1 MTSFQQPYRET
12 CNDFLTA
19 VKHVDVVNRTELV
32 ERCKAALSSRYR
44 FQSTAITQHFD
55 DLARSSAH
63 LSWTELYRAA
73 FKAWLA
79 VALPVQWLDEY
90 AAKTAGPVN
99 VVSIVVRQY
108 EFLFDLPQER
118 VVAVCGLSWK
128 DKSPRDTQYMAE
140 FLGAVT
146 SERRVRALVS
156 GLTAQ
161 HATRRLESIAK
172 SWKDRFFEEL
182 GTDYDRGHFISL
194 RQGGVY
200 DINLFPQRA
209 DVNRGRG
216 EWRVYRNMET
226 ECVNR
231 PGTFCFSRPIYSDLT
246 WVPSELEY
254 GVVHA
259 PEHTTLRRFP
269 NRP

>member
-12 CNDFLTA
+12 SREFLMA
-19 VKHVDVVNRTELV
+19 VSPVPASNRTELLAHC
-32 ERCKAALSSRYR
+32 RAALSKRYR
-44 FQSTAITQHFD
+44 FQTAVIAQHFD
-55 DLARSSAH
+55 DLGRSSAH

-73 FKAWLA
+73 FKAWLS
-79 VALPVQWLDEY
+79 VALPLLWIDAY
-90 AAKTAGPVN
+90 AASTVGPVN
-99 VVSIVVRQY
+99 VVSIVVHQY
-108 EFLFDLPQER
+108 EFLFDLVQER

-128 DKSPRDTQYMAE
+128 DKSPRDTKFMAE

-146 SERRVRALVS
+146 SERKVRALVV
-156 GLTAQ
+156 GLTAH
-161 HATRRLESIAK
+161 HAVARRESVAK
-172 SWKDRFFEEL
+172 SWKDRFFDQF

-216 EWRVYRNMET
+216 QWRVYRDMET

-231 PGTFCFSRPIYSDLT
+231 PGTFCFSRPIYDDLT
-246 WVPSELEY
+246 WVPFELEY

-259 PEHTTLRRFP
+259 PEHMALRRFP